1 MRQFYKE
8 LIGGSTGTTTVQF
21 VKPVRKILVE
31 CDMLIGL
38 VIPFSDGN
46 FSDEFLCSPHQPLY
60 LDFQSANNGGGV
72 SSIRLIPEA
81 DGGGIA
87 RLSVIEYGSDGDNDW
102 YK

>member
-1 MRQFYKE
+1 MKQFYKE
-8 LIGGSTGTTTVQF
+8 LIGGSTGTTVQF

-31 CDMLIGL
+31 CDTLIGL
-38 VIPFSDGN
+38 AIPFSDGN
-46 FSDEFLCSPHQPLY
+46 FSDEFLCFPKQPVY

-72 SSIRLIPEA
+72 SSISLIPEV
-81 DGGGIA
+81 GGGGVA

>member
-8 LIGGSTGTTTVQF
+8 LIGGSTGTTVQF

-31 CDMLIGL
+31 CDTLIGL
-38 VIPFSDGN
+38 AIP
-46 FSDEFLCSPHQPLY
+46 FSDEFLCVPKQPVY

-72 SSIRLIPEA
+72 SSISLIPEA

-87 RLSVIEYGSDGDNDW
+87 RLSVIEYGTGGNNDW